1 MNHINRLLIYLLAG
15 CCLSLAASCDGVFG
29 GIYDEDKGSTT
40 EVKPGQLYIDATS
53 WNDWYY
59 IDLDSLV
66 DLIDKGDDAALQ
78 QAQTKFTPW
87 PIPQTEDKEA
97 MRDSSGMY
105 TYWFDI
111 FGKGMSNYER
121 RGYKPTAPQP
131 EPEHWTFAVHRDN
144 VRTNGGSAYET
155 EYTSMDEVPEEAEAF
170 ADKTFTPDT
179 WSERDVWV
187 DRAEMLNCIMGNQG
201 IRINQVLSSWLAF
214 NIPPIPPTYALNS
227 HVMILRTKDGEYFAL
242 QLQDYM
248 NSQGTTCWL
257 RINYKALT
265 LALPRGGGNEHTK

>member
-1 MNHINRLLIYLLAG
+1 MNHINRLLIYFLAG
-15 CCLSLAASCDGVFG
+15 CCLTLAASCEGVFG
-29 GIYDEDKGSTT
+29 GIYDEDRGDETG
-40 EVKPGQLYIDATS
+40 VKPGQLYIDATS

-66 DLIDKGDDAALQ
+66 DLIDKGDAAALQ

-87 PIPQTEDKEA
+87 PIPQTENTEA

-105 TYWFDI
+105 IYWFDI

-144 VRTNGGSAYET
+144 VR
-155 EYTSMDEVPEEAEAF
+155 MDEVPDSAQAF

-187 DRAEMLNCIMGNQG
+187 DRKEMPNCIMGNQG
-201 IRINQVLSSWLAF
+201 IKINQVLSSWLVF
-214 NIPPIPPTYALNS
+214 NIPPIPPTYTFNN
-227 HVMILRTKDGEYFAL
+227 HVFILRTKDGEYFAL
-242 QLQDYM
+242 QLANYTDTK
-248 NSQGTTCWL
+248 GTTCYL
-257 RINYKALT
+257 TINYRKIAL
-265 LALPRGGGNEHTK
+265 

>member
-1 MNHINRLLIYLLAG
+1 MNHINRLLIYFLAG
-15 CCLSLAASCDGVFG
+15 CCLTLAASCEGVFG
-29 GIYDEDKGSTT
+29 GIYDEDRGDETG
-40 EVKPGQLYIDATS
+40 VKPGQLYIDATS

-66 DLIDKGDDAALQ
+66 DLIDKGDAAALQ

-87 PIPQTEDKEA
+87 PIPQTENTEA

-105 TYWFDI
+105 IYWFDI

-131 EPEHWTFAVHRDN
+131 EPEL
-144 VRTNGGSAYET
+144 
-155 EYTSMDEVPEEAEAF
+155 DEVPDSAQAF

-187 DRAEMLNCIMGNQG
+187 DRKEMPNCIMGNQG
-201 IRINQVLSSWLAF
+201 IKINQVLSSWLVF
-214 NIPPIPPTYALNS
+214 NIPPIPPTYTFNN
-227 HVMILRTKDGEYFAL
+227 HVFILRTKDGEYFAL
-242 QLQDYM
+242 QLANYTDTK
-248 NSQGTTCWL
+248 GTTCYL
-257 RINYKALT
+257 TINYRKIAL
-265 LALPRGGGNEHTK
+265 

>member
-1 MNHINRLLIYLLAG
+1 MNHINRLLIYFLAG
-15 CCLSLAASCDGVFG
+15 CCLTLAASCEGVFG
-29 GIYDEDKGSTT
+29 GIYDEDRGDETG
-40 EVKPGQLYIDATS
+40 VKPGQLYIDATS

-66 DLIDKGDDAALQ
+66 DLIDKGDAAALQ

-87 PIPQTEDKEA
+87 PIPQTENTEA

-105 TYWFDI
+105 IYWFDI

-131 EPEHWTFAVHRDN
+131 EPEHL
-144 VRTNGGSAYET
+144 
-155 EYTSMDEVPEEAEAF
+155 DEVPDSAQAF

-187 DRAEMLNCIMGNQG
+187 DRKEMPNCIMGNQG
-201 IRINQVLSSWLAF
+201 IKINQVLSSWLVF
-214 NIPPIPPTYALNS
+214 NIPPIPPTYTFNN
-227 HVMILRTKDGEYFAL
+227 HVFILRTKDGEYFAL
-242 QLQDYM
+242 QLANYTDTK
-248 NSQGTTCWL
+248 GTTCYL
-257 RINYKALT
+257 TINYRKIAL
-265 LALPRGGGNEHTK
+265 

>member
-29 GIYDEDKGSTT
+29 GIYDEDKGSST
-40 EVKPGQLYIDATS
+40 EVKAGQLYINATS

-59 IDLDSLV
+59 VDLDSL
-66 DLIDKGDDAALQ
+66 LELTDKGDVSALQ

-87 PIPQTEDKEA
+87 PIPQTENAEA

-105 TYWFDI
+105 IYWFDI

-121 RGYKPTAPQP
+121 RGYKPTVPQP

-144 VRTNGGSAYET
+144 VRTNGGSALET
-155 EYTSMDEVPEEAEAF
+155 AYTSMDEVPDSVQAF
-170 ADKTFTPDT
+170 AGKTFTPDT
-179 WSERDVWV
+179 WTERDVWV
-187 DRAEMLNCIMGNQG
+187 DCTEMPNCIMGNQG
-201 IRINQVLSSWLAF
+201 IRINQVLSSWLVF
-214 NIPPIPPTYALNS
+214 NIPPIPPTYSFNN
-227 HVMILRTKDGEYFAL
+227 HVFILRTKEGKYFAL

-248 NSQGTTCWL
+248 NEQGTTCWL
-257 RINYKALT
+257 RINYKKLR
-265 LALPRGGGNEHTK
+265 P